1 MARPRM
7 RPMAELSTSTHATR
21 QPTDQRR
28 RVRRNALL
36 LLSLAAGV
44 YFAFIAFAITR
55 GLHGH

>member
-1 MARPRM
+1 
-7 RPMAELSTSTHATR
+7 MAELSTSTHATR

>member
-1 MARPRM
+1 MGI
-7 RPMAELSTSTHATR
+7 STPVTA

-44 YFAFIAFAITR
+44 YFAFIAYAITR